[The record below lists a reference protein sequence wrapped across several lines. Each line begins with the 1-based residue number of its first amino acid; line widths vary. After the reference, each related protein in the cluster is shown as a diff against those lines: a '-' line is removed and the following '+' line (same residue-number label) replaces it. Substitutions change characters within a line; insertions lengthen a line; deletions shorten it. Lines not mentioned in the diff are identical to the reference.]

1 MPVKREYRDRGE
13 TQTAVLEA
21 LVGRG
26 DDGMT
31 VLELR
36 GRVDA
41 DIDDIEAAL
50 GDLKGDDLIVAER
63 EGDRTLLKAADR
75 VVTDREPDP
84 ETTVLDWLRHR
95 LGR

>member
-1 MPVKREYRDRGE
+1 MPVKREYRNRGE

-21 LVGRG
+21 LVDRG
-26 DDGMT
+26 EEGMT

-50 GDLKGDDLIVAER
+50 SGLKDDDLIVVESDD
-63 EGDRTLLKAADR
+63 DRTVLKAADR
-75 VVTDREPDP
+75 VVAERNPEP
-84 ETTVLDWLRHR
+84 ETSVLDWLRER